1 MGRAQTRKE
10 LVRGYNLYF
19 LKMVRS
25 ALFGDIT
32 QRIVVISY
40 RSLGTTDRSL
50 YQGSRSI
57 FLTLEDGPD
66 RLYPDVG
73 KELPLR

>member
-1 MGRAQTRKE
+1 MGRAKTRKE

-25 ALFGDIT
+25 ALFCDIT

-40 RSLGTTDRSL
+40 QRLGTTDRSL
-50 YQGSRSI
+50 FLGSRSI
-57 FLTLEDGPD
+57 FLTLEDEGCIQTSA
-66 RLYPDVG
+66 RN
-73 KELPLR
+73 LPLR